1 MMTTTTIDT
10 RVLLSARLLMAAIFV
25 LSGARKA
32 LAFAGTA
39 GYFAKLG
46 LPMPEA
52 VTALVIL
59 IEVGGGLALIAGWQL
74 KPLALAMAAF
84 TLATAF
90 IGHAFWAVPP
100 EQFGAQLNNF
110 MKNLAMVGGFVLLAG
125 TAGLGF
131 KSSEPALRLKAG
143 PAR

>member
-1 MMTTTTIDT
+1 MTTAIDT

-25 LSGARKA
+25 LSGVRKA

-52 VTALVIL
+52 ITALVIL

-74 KPLALAMAAF
+74 KPVALAMAAF

-110 MKNLAMVGGFVLLAG
+110 MKNVAMVGGFVLLAG
-125 TAGLGF
+125 TAGLGL
-131 KSSEPALRLKAG
+131 KSSEPALRLKTGA
-143 PAR
+143 AR

>member
-1 MMTTTTIDT
+1 MTTAIDT
-10 RVLLSARLLMAAIFV
+10 RVFFSARLLMAAIFV
-25 LSGARKA
+25 LSGVRKA

-46 LPMPEA
+46 LPAPE
-52 VTALVIL
+52 VITALVIL
-59 IEVGGGLALIAGWQL
+59 IEVGGGLLLIAGWQL
-74 KPLALAMAAF
+74 KPVALAMAVF

-90 IGHAFWAVPP
+90 IGHAFWAAPP

-110 MKNLAMVGGFVLLAG
+110 MKNVAMVGGFLLLSG
-125 TAGLGF
+125 TAGLGL

>member
-1 MMTTTTIDT
+1 MTTAIDT
-10 RVLLSARLLMAAIFV
+10 RVFFSARLLMAAIFV
-25 LSGARKA
+25 LSGLRKA

-46 LPMPEA
+46 LPAPE
-52 VTALVIL
+52 VITALVIL
-59 IEVGGGLALIAGWQL
+59 IEVGGGLLLIAGWQL
-74 KPLALAMAAF
+74 KPVALAMAVF

-90 IGHAFWAVPP
+90 IGHAFWAAPP
-100 EQFGAQLNNF
+100 EQFGGQLNNF
-110 MKNLAMVGGFVLLAG
+110 MKNVAMMGGFLLLSG
-125 TAGLGF
+125 TAGLGL

>member
-1 MMTTTTIDT
+1 MTTAIDT
-10 RVLLSARLLMAAIFV
+10 RVFFSARLLMAAIFV
-25 LSGARKA
+25 LSGVRKA

-46 LPMPEA
+46 LPAPEA
-52 VTALVIL
+52 ITAIVIL
-59 IEVGGGLALIAGWQL
+59 IEAGGGLLLIAGWQL
-74 KPLALAMAAF
+74 KPVALAMAVF

-90 IGHAFWAVPP
+90 IGHAFWAAPP
-100 EQFGAQLNNF
+100 EQFGSQLNNF
-110 MKNLAMVGGFVLLAG
+110 MKNVAMVGGFLLLSG
-125 TAGLGF
+125 TAGLGL

>member
-1 MMTTTTIDT
+1 MTTAIDT
-10 RVLLSARLLMAAIFV
+10 RVFFSARLLMAAIFV
-25 LSGARKA
+25 LSGLRKA

-46 LPMPEA
+46 LPAPE
-52 VTALVIL
+52 VITALVIL
-59 IEVGGGLALIAGWQL
+59 IEVGGGLLLIAGWQL
-74 KPLALAMAAF
+74 KPVALAMAAF

-90 IGHAFWAVPP
+90 IGHAFWAAPP
-100 EQFGAQLNNF
+100 EQFGGQLNNF
-110 MKNLAMVGGFVLLAG
+110 MKNVAMVGGFLLLAG
-125 TAGLGF
+125 TAGLGL

>member
-1 MMTTTTIDT
+1 MTTAIDT
-10 RVLLSARLLMAAIFV
+10 RVFLSARLLMATIFV
-25 LSGARKA
+25 LAGVRKA

-59 IEVGGGLALIAGWQL
+59 IEVGGGLLLVTGWQL
-74 KPLALAMAAF
+74 KPVALAMAVF

-110 MKNLAMVGGFVLLAG
+110 MKNVAMVGGFVLLAG
-125 TAGLGF
+125 TAGFGL
-131 KSSEPALRLKAG
+131 KPATPALRLKAD
-143 PAR
+143 PVR

>member
-1 MMTTTTIDT
+1 MTTAIDT
-10 RVLLSARLLMAAIFV
+10 RVFFSARLLMAAIFV
-25 LSGARKA
+25 LSGLRKA

-46 LPMPEA
+46 LPAPE
-52 VTALVIL
+52 VITALVIL
-59 IEVGGGLALIAGWQL
+59 IEVGGGLLLIAGWQL
-74 KPLALAMAAF
+74 KPVALAMAVF

-90 IGHAFWAVPP
+90 IGHAFWAAPP
-100 EQFGAQLNNF
+100 EQFGGQLNNF
-110 MKNLAMVGGFVLLAG
+110 MKNVAMVGGFLLLAG
-125 TAGLGF
+125 TAGLGL

>member
-1 MMTTTTIDT
+1 MTTPIDT
-10 RVLLSARLLMAAIFV
+10 RVFLSARLLMAAIFV
-25 LSGARKA
+25 LSGVRKA

-46 LPMPEA
+46 LPMPEV

-59 IEVGGGLALIAGWQL
+59 IEVGGGLMLIAGWQL
-74 KPLALAMAAF
+74 KPVALAMAVF

-90 IGHAFWAVPP
+90 LGHAFWAASP

-110 MKNLAMVGGFVLLAG
+110 MKNVAMVGGFVLLAG
-125 TAGLGF
+125 TAGLGL
-131 KSSEPALRLKAG
+131 KPSASALRLKAA

>member
-1 MMTTTTIDT
+1 MTTAIDT
-10 RVLLSARLLMAAIFV
+10 RVFFSARLLMAAIFV
-25 LSGARKA
+25 LSGLRKA

-46 LPMPEA
+46 LPAPE
-52 VTALVIL
+52 VITALVIL
-59 IEVGGGLALIAGWQL
+59 IEVGGGLLLIAGWQL
-74 KPLALAMAAF
+74 KPVALAMAAF

-90 IGHAFWAVPP
+90 IGHAFWAAPP
-100 EQFGAQLNNF
+100 EQFGGQLNNF
-110 MKNLAMVGGFVLLAG
+110 MKNVAMVGGFLLLSG
-125 TAGLGF
+125 TAGLGL